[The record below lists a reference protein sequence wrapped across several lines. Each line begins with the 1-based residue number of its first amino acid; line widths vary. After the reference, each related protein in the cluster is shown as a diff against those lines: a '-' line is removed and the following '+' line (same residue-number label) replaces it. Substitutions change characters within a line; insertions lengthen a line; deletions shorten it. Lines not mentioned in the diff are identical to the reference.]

1 MTVSMSDLEKA
12 HEILSAQVS
21 FVGAEAI
28 TKERIAKAIAEG
40 ISRGREEVRQA
51 AAQVT
56 EEELRS
62 AAAAIAYRLRRKS
75 PDRDSSVRRP
85 GRL

>member
-1 MTVSMSDLEKA
+1 MKDR
-12 HEILSAQVS
+12 SA
-21 FVGAEAI
+21 A
-28 TKERIAKAIAEG
+28 AIAEG

-51 AAQVT
+51 AAKVT

-62 AAAAIAYRLRRKS
+62 AAAVIAYRLRRKS
-75 PDRDSSVRRP
+75 PARDSSVRRP